1 MSSWMNPC
9 PCAGQSAFGQDA
21 DRKQAHEL
29 VSTFPSPWRWW
40 HGVKERLEEMEKTVM
55 TDTGPREFAGVKLST
70 RASQG
75 LPPETITLRQVREF
89 ICKHSRSAWWTSRT
103 SQSVGTRDPSSGR
116 YAGLRYQSEV
126 YMSAWA
132 PVSGVRTPRL
142 VLCTLRTSFF
152 SLNKT

>member
-9 PCAGQSAFGQDA
+9 HCAGQSAFGQDA

-75 LPPETITLRQVREF
+75 LPPETVTLRQVREF
-89 ICKHSRSAWWTSRT
+89 ICKQLEICLVDEPYITIR
-103 SQSVGTRDPSSGR
+103 RDKGPKLWQVR
-116 YAGLRYQSEV
+116 RLTLSER
-126 YMSAWA
+126 
-132 PVSGVRTPRL
+132 G
-142 VLCTLRTSFF
+142 CT
-152 SLNKT
+152 